1 MDICA
6 LPHCNAAKFPFVR
19 NRPDTLWSLQMFKR
33 DEIETAK
40 GPLAITPI
48 HHASLVLEWNGE
60 VIYCDPVGGAQRY
73 DGLARPSAIILTHH
87 HGDHYDLPTLQALI
101 GKETTLVA
109 PRVVLDQLPDDI
121 AAKTGLMANG
131 DETQVRSFGLKAVP
145 MYNTTPERAKFHE
158 KGVGNGYVFDFAG
171 TTLYLASDTEPVE
184 EMNGLAPVDIAFF
197 PMNLPYTMT
206 PAQVVEAAQMVKPK
220 VVYPFH
226 YAGQNGQNRT
236 EPEELVALLPPT
248 SGIEVR
254 IRDWYPA
261 L

>member
-1 MDICA
+1 
-6 LPHCNAAKFPFVR
+6 
-19 NRPDTLWSLQMFKR
+19 MFSR

-48 HHASLVLEWNGE
+48 HHATLVLEWNGE
-60 VIYCDPVGGAQRY
+60 VIYCDPVGGAERFASF
-73 DGLARPSAIILTHH
+73 ARPTIIMLTHH
-87 HGDHYDLPTLQALI
+87 HGDHFDLATLTALI
-101 GKETTLVA
+101 GETTRLVA
-109 PRVVLDQLPDDI
+109 PRIVFDQLPEDI
-121 AAKTGLMANG
+121 AAKTTLMANG
-131 DETQVRSFGLKAVP
+131 DATEIAGFGLKAVP

-158 KGVGNGYVFDFAG
+158 KGVGNGYVFDFAA

-184 EMNGLAPVDIAFF
+184 EMNGLGPVDIAFF

-206 PAQVVEAAQMVKPK
+206 PEQVVEATQMVRPK
-220 VVYPFH
+220 IVYPFH

-236 EPEELVALLPPT
+236 EPEALAALVSSE

-254 IRDWYPA
+254 IRDWYPT